1 MDSFL
6 EQTAPGVAYTEIKK
20 MIMLKRL
27 TPGQRLA
34 EISLSQ
40 EIGVSRTPVREA
52 LLELQKDG
60 YVSFSRGKGVQV
72 VPPTRCARSSNNGE
86 RRRRCPTSRR
96 C

>member
-6 EQTAPGVAYTEIKK
+6 EQTAPGVAFTEIKK
-20 MIMLKRL
+20 MIMPKRL

-52 LLELQKDG
+52 LRKLASEGWLKM
-60 YVSFSRGKGVQV
+60 VPNSGVWV
-72 VPPTRCARSSNNGE
+72 ASPTRREIINAYEVRAKLE
-86 RRRRCPTSRR
+86 Q
-96 C
+96 